1 MTSRLLTLL
10 ASLLFLGCAST
21 RFVAPPS
28 AQIVVLPAIDRVPVR
43 DATIWLGAGE
53 AVSERKAATLRTLSG
68 ILADAL
74 AAGGARVCESEVAV
88 PETGA
93 PDPVML
99 AALGLAEGA
108 DVVVLPEF
116 VAYGQVRRSWV
127 WLLAGQGLLAGVGHG
142 AAAAEVT
149 GRSATGW
156 WVGLGEF
163 AVETITWVGGALV
176 ASRVIDPVIVRVWVV
191 DCRSGVLLKRVTLE
205 GTRPLSHWLKR
216 TGEPPRAVRLRAV
229 ADRLFAH
236 AAPRLLRKIGNARP
250 DLTTRG
256 NPNGHAH

>member
-1 MTSRLLTLL
+1 VLVLL
-10 ASLLFLGCAST
+10 ALHLLLGCAST
-21 RFVAPPS
+21 RFVEPPS
-28 AQIVVLPAIDRVPVR
+28 AQVVVLPAIDRVPVR

-53 AVSERKAATLRTLSG
+53 GVSERKAATLRSLG
-68 ILADAL
+68 ADLADAL

-88 PETGA
+88 PEAGA
-93 PDPVML
+93 PGPAML

-108 DVVVLPEF
+108 DIVVLPEF
-116 VAYGQVRRSWV
+116 VAYGQVRSSWV
-127 WLLAGQGLLAGVGHG
+127 WLLAGQGLLAGIGHG

-149 GRSATGW
+149 GRSAAGW

-176 ASRVIDPVIVRVWVV
+176 ASRVIDPVIVRVWLV

-205 GTRPLSHWLKR
+205 GTRPVSHWLKR

-229 ADRLFAH
+229 ADRLFAR
-236 AAPRLLRKIGNARP
+236 AAPRLLRRISKAGL
-250 DLTTRG
+250 DLAMGG